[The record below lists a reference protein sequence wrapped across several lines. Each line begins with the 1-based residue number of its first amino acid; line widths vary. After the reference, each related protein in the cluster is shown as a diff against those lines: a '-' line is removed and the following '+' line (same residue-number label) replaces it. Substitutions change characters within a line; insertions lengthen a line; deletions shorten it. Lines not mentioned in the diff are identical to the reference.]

1 MKNNVLEIN
10 REAVTFFYMI
20 FSHRIREG
28 MNPNDA
34 RNESYDAVT
43 LRYGISRGRLLN
55 IISQHKNSQ
64 SVNQSKLRQNA
75 ISLIKELQI
84 ANSGLQ
90 DSIQRNDKLISL
102 LKECV
107 EDGS

>member
-1 MKNNVLEIN
+1 MKNNVSETN

-20 FSHRIREG
+20 FSHWIREG
-28 MNPNDA
+28 MNPSDA
-34 RNESYDAVT
+34 RRESYDAVT

-55 IISQHKNSQ
+55 IISQCKNSH

-75 ISLIKELQI
+75 VALIKELQI
-84 ANSGLQ
+84 ANGGMQ
-90 DSIQRNDKLISL
+90 DSILRNDKLISL
-102 LKECV
+102 LQECL

>member
-1 MKNNVLEIN
+1 MKNNALEIN

-28 MNPNDA
+28 MNPDDA
-34 RNESYDAVT
+34 RKESYDAVT

-75 ISLIKELQI
+75 IALIKELRI
-84 ANSGLQ
+84 ANGGLHE
-90 DSIQRNDKLISL
+90 SIQRNDKLISL

-107 EDGS
+107 EDDT

>member
-1 MKNNVLEIN
+1 MKNNALEIN

-28 MNPNDA
+28 MNPSDA

-55 IISQHKNSQ
+55 IISQHKKSQ
-64 SVNQSKLRQNA
+64 SVNPSRLRQKA
-75 ISLIKELQI
+75 IDLIKEI
-84 ANSGLQ
+84 ENNEFGF
-90 DSIQRNDKLISL
+90 
-102 LKECV
+102 
-107 EDGS
+107 

>member
-1 MKNNVLEIN
+1 MKNNALEIN

-55 IISQHKNSQ
+55 IISQCKNSQ
-64 SVNQSKLRQNA
+64 SVNISKLRQNA
-75 ISLIKELQI
+75 IALIKELQI
-84 ANSGLQ
+84 ANGGLQ

-107 EDGS
+107 EDDS

>member
-1 MKNNVLEIN
+1 MKNNALEIN

-20 FSHRIREG
+20 FSHRIRKG
-28 MNPNDA
+28 MNPDDA
-34 RNESYDAVT
+34 RKESYDAVT

-64 SVNQSKLRQNA
+64 KVNLSRLRQNA
-75 ISLIKELQI
+75 IALIKELQI
-84 ANSGLQ
+84 ANGGLQ

-107 EDGS
+107 EDDS

>member
-10 REAVTFFYMI
+10 REAVTFFYKI

-34 RNESYDAVT
+34 RNESYEAVT
-43 LRYGISRGRLLN
+43 LRYGISKGRLLN
-55 IISQHKNSQ
+55 IISQRNNSQ
-64 SVNQSKLRQNA
+64 SVNLFRQKA
-75 ISLIKELQI
+75 VDLIKELQI
-84 ANSGLQ
+84 ANGGMQ
-90 DSIQRNDKLISL
+90 DSIQRNEKLISL

-107 EDGS
+107 EDDS